1 MENFWKE
8 NWEETQQH
16 LIDWWN
22 QDGLVIGNWGA
33 LATNRPHVELPQP
46 AAVSR
51 EEWHTDPVARAA
63 HEHYRL
69 ANSCFPGDIL
79 PITAP
84 DLGPGSLCVHLG
96 SEPDF
101 SRPDTIWFH
110 PAVADVEDVEEIGP
124 LRFTGADRWWKFT
137 EAYIRE
143 IKRLSQ
149 GRYLVGFPDLC
160 NDMDI
165 LASLRDP
172 NSLLVDMLEEPD
184 WVEQKLTEINAA
196 FREVYSRIH
205 DMVDPD
211 RTLGTASRSFFIWG
225 PGRVGKFQC
234 DTSVMFS
241 EAMFERFVT
250 PRLTELCDWVDYPLY
265 HLDGTGAIRHLD
277 QLLSIPS
284 LKAIEWTPE
293 SGKPGGADPCWYPM
307 YRKILEAGKS
317 VQILCLKPHEV
328 PGLLNAIGTKGV
340 YVMPEFR
347 DAGEVEAL
355 LGPVRSPDRAGAD
368 SSGAAGL
375 TARRP

>member
-1 MENFWKE
+1 MNRFWKE

-16 LIDWWN
+16 MLDWWN
-22 QDGLVIGNWGA
+22 QDGLVIGKWGP
-33 LATNRPHVELPQP
+33 LPTNEPHEKLSKP
-46 AAVSR
+46 AQVSR
-51 EEWHTDPVARAA
+51 EEWHTNPTVRAE

-84 DLGPGSLCVHLG
+84 DLGPGSLCLHLG

-110 PAVADVEDVEEIGP
+110 PAFADVDDVGEIGP
-124 LRFTGADRWWKFT
+124 LRFTGDDKWWKFT
-137 EAYIRE
+137 EAYIKE
-143 IKRLSQ
+143 ALKLSS

-172 NSLLVDMLEEPD
+172 NNLLMDMMEEPE
-184 WVEQKLTEINAA
+184 WVEDRLKEINSA
-196 FREVYSRIH
+196 FKKVYRRIH
-205 DMVDPD
+205 DLVDPD
-211 RTLGTASRSFFIWG
+211 GTKGTASRSFFIWS
-225 PGRVGKFQC
+225 PGKTGKFQC

-250 PRLTELCDWVDYPLY
+250 PRLTELCDWVDYALY
-265 HLDGTGAIRHLD
+265 HLDGTDAIRHLD

-293 SGKPGGADPCWYPM
+293 AGKPGGADSCWYPM

-317 VQILCLKPHEV
+317 LQIVALQPGEV
-328 PGLLNAIGTKGV
+328 RGLLNEIGTKGV
-340 YVMPEFR
+340 YVLPEFQ
-347 DAGEVEAL
+347 AKAEVEEL
-355 LGPVRSPDRAGAD
+355 VGELGLRA
-368 SSGAAGL
+368 
-375 TARRP
+375 